1 MSAHAA
7 RAASLAA
14 PVDAQG
20 SQEGAAPAALAVN
33 APALPPALPPETA
46 PPEIFYTLVWMQED
60 LEERLESDEGKLGQG
75 VGAGGLSELF
85 FVGEIEP

>member
-14 PVDAQG
+14 PVDAQR

-33 APALPPALPPETA
+33 APAFPPETA
-46 PPEIFYTLVWMQED
+46 PPEIFCTLIWIQED
-60 LEERLESDEGKLGQG
+60 LEERLESDEGKLGQR

>member
-1 MSAHAA
+1 MSTHRA
-7 RAASLAA
+7 RAASSAA
-14 PVDAQG
+14 PVDAG
-20 SQEGAAPAALAVN
+20 ISQEDAALAASAVD
-33 APALPPALPPETA
+33 APAQPPEAA
-46 PPEIFYTLVWMQED
+46 PPEIFCTLVWMQED

>member
-1 MSAHAA
+1 MSAYAA

-14 PVDAQG
+14 PVDAEG

-33 APALPPALPPETA
+33 APAHPPEAA
-46 PPEIFYTLVWMQED
+46 PPEVFCTLIWMQED
-60 LEERLESDEGKLGQG
+60 LDEPLESGEGKLGQR
-75 VGAGGLSELF
+75 VGGGRQSELF

>member
-33 APALPPALPPETA
+33 APAFPPETA
-46 PPEIFYTLVWMQED
+46 PPEVFCTLIWIQED
-60 LEERLESDEGKLGQG
+60 LDGPLESGEGKLGQRM
-75 VGAGGLSELF
+75 GGRCLSELF